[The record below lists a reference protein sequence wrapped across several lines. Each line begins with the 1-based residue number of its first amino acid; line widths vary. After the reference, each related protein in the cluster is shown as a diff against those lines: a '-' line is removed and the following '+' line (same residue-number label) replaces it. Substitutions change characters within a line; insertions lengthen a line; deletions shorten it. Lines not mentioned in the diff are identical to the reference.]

1 MQWSTCLWPGLA
13 PLWLRGQWSALA
25 LAAGFS
31 LLLNAALSISLV
43 WTELVSPTARAAIW
57 LAVAV
62 IWTTSLVVSARWLA
76 QERRRAQLDRA
87 SDLLPRI
94 QGEYLQGHWI
104 EAEAGLLE
112 LLTDR
117 PRDAEARLLLATLYR
132 HTGRVDEA
140 ARELG
145 HLERLDTALQ
155 WQWEIARER
164 QRVRETPR
172 NENSTEPTQA
182 ESPDEPSTEQPEGVT
197 AGSSVELTSAA
208 NLGSAASAVDILE
221 AA

>member
-62 IWTTSLVVSARWLA
+62 IWTTSLVVSARWLS

-87 SDLLPRI
+87 LDLLPRI

-172 NENSTEPTQA
+172 RDETSDPQPTDA
-182 ESPDEPSTEQPEGVT
+182 DTEQPTEQPGNT
-197 AGSSVELTSAA
+197 ATGNAMEPASAT
-208 NLGSAASAVDILE
+208 NLGSAQSAADILE